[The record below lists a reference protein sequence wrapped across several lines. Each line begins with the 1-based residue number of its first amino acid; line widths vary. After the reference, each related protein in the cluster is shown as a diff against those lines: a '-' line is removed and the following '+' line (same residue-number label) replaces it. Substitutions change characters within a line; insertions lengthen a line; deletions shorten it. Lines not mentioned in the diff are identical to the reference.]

1 MEGKKIITTIIILFV
16 PAILFSQ
23 QVNNIL
29 LTDSFDRLDISWTE
43 LSIGGNSSGS
53 INVIDGNLNIKGVT
67 NYFGVYNN
75 KSLSGHFI
83 VDAEFGADDNVGL
96 VLLMEK
102 DGKPD
107 INNYTMLC
115 VDKNKDGLVTVNVSD
130 CQNGKLNVLDYTG
143 KTSFEVESD
152 EEEEEINLGP
162 DLYEHILTGN
172 QYSVPFTETNK
183 KIRIFR
189 DDNAGFFH
197 YYYQVSKEYEGKR
210 YVDWMELR
218 PSPDWAEPGVNYF
231 VALMS
236 LHKAETKFNSVEAVQ
251 KPASDMNDR
260 ETGFKVTQRE
270 YNWSGFIGD
279 AYVVTF
285 DKTFPFYDRDIK
297 FVFWTEMNFI
307 PAWHLNNQLLYTY
320 EFVET
325 WDEQVAGCHEPM
337 SDRIRQW
344 TWVKVLEDNHVRKVL
359 RWRYVLCNPDY
370 QVPAEGFGTQLPEV
384 DEYWTFYP
392 DGSGTRHIVYTPKLD
407 TDFREAHELGE
418 FISIAGSKSHS
429 SDFYAS
435 PALTMMNLEGEFK
448 QAHPGPKFDYYSDI
462 DDWKQQI
469 LTVHFVDEPD
479 VFCSWSVDPNIP
491 ETYSGYKIRYEN
503 AWQNPDIKCVHW
515 TVNKRPYTSAFSSGG
530 TWKAE
535 VSHAC
540 LLSWGV
546 RDGIEWEDHFKVDER
561 GRKYREWISL
571 VGLNSPNDKEKQIA
585 KTRSWLF
592 PGNVEIIDGESKF
605 IKIDYK
611 QKAFILETSIHSQG
625 VEFKISPIDDSGR
638 LLNPAFRINN
648 WGAENNISLFVNG
661 EECNANRFRITTLN
675 DEDLLVWL
683 NDELQYES
691 VIKILK

>member
-143 KTSFEVESD
+143 KTSIEVESD

-325 WDEQVAGCHEPM
+325 WDEQVAGCHDSKGFTM
-337 SDRIRQW
+337 A
-344 TWVKVLEDNHVRKVL
+344 L
-359 RWRYVLCNPDY
+359 R
-370 QVPAEGFGTQLPEV
+370 F
-384 DEYWTFYP
+384 
-392 DGSGTRHIVYTPKLD
+392 
-407 TDFREAHELGE
+407 
-418 FISIAGSKSHS
+418 
-429 SDFYAS
+429 
-435 PALTMMNLEGEFK
+435 M
-448 QAHPGPKFDYYSDI
+448 
-462 DDWKQQI
+462 
-469 LTVHFVDEPD
+469 
-479 VFCSWSVDPNIP
+479 
-491 ETYSGYKIRYEN
+491 
-503 AWQNPDIKCVHW
+503 
-515 TVNKRPYTSAFSSGG
+515 
-530 TWKAE
+530 
-535 VSHAC
+535 
-540 LLSWGV
+540 
-546 RDGIEWEDHFKVDER
+546 
-561 GRKYREWISL
+561 
-571 VGLNSPNDKEKQIA
+571 
-585 KTRSWLF
+585 
-592 PGNVEIIDGESKF
+592 
-605 IKIDYK
+605 
-611 QKAFILETSIHSQG
+611 
-625 VEFKISPIDDSGR
+625 
-638 LLNPAFRINN
+638 
-648 WGAENNISLFVNG
+648 
-661 EECNANRFRITTLN
+661 
-675 DEDLLVWL
+675 
-683 NDELQYES
+683 
-691 VIKILK
+691 

>member
-1 MEGKKIITTIIILFV
+1 MDKKIIFITVIFLIV

-23 QVNNIL
+23 QVNSVLIY
-29 LTDSFDRLDISWTE
+29 DSFNELDNSWTE
-43 LSIGGNSSGS
+43 LSIGD
-53 INVIDGNLNIKGVT
+53 DGDGKIKVNDGHLNITGST
-67 NYFGVYNN
+67 NYFGVNNN
-75 KSLSGHFI
+75 KAISGHFI
-83 VDAEFGADDNVGL
+83 VDAEFEADDNVGL

-102 DGKPD
+102 EGKPD
-107 INNYTMLC
+107 INNYIMLC
-115 VDKNKDGLVTVNVSD
+115 VDKNKNGLVTVNVRD
-130 CQNGKLNVLDYTG
+130 CQNGKLNVLDFTG

-162 DLYEHILTGN
+162 DLYEHVLTGN

-183 KIRIFR
+183 RIRIFR

-197 YYYQVSKEYEGKR
+197 YYYQVSKEYEGNR

-218 PSPDWAEPGVNYF
+218 PSPDWAKPGTNYF

-236 LHKAETKFNSVEAVQ
+236 LHEGETKFNSVESVQ
-251 KPASDMNDR
+251 KPASDKDDR
-260 ETGFKVTQRE
+260 ATGFKVTQRE

-279 AYVVTF
+279 AYVITF
-285 DKTFPFYDRDIK
+285 DDTFPFHNKDIK
-297 FVFWTEMNFI
+297 FVFWTEMNYI

-337 SDRIRQW
+337 SDRMRQW
-344 TWVKVLEDNHVRKVL
+344 TWVKVLEDNSVRKVL
-359 RWRYVLCNPDY
+359 QWHYVLCNPDY

-435 PALTMMNLEGEFK
+435 PALTMMNLQGEFK
-448 QAHPGPKFDYYSDI
+448 QAHPGSKFDYYSDI

-479 VFCSWSVDPNIP
+479 VFCAWSVDPNIP

-515 TVNKRPYTSAFSSGG
+515 PVNKRPYTSAFSSGG

-571 VGLNSPNDKEKQIA
+571 VGLNSPNNNDKQIS

-611 QKAFILETSIHSQG
+611 QKAFILETSSNSQE
-625 VEFKISPIDDSGR
+625 VEFKISPIDDSGD
-638 LLNPAFRINN
+638 LFNPAFRINN

-661 EECNANRFRITTLN
+661 EEFDTNSFRITTL
-675 DEDLLVWL
+675 DDKDLLVWL

-691 VIKILK
+691 VIKISK